1 MYAGVRLAVALLAL
15 FEPMACSLWTSEFV
29 APKGAFTD
37 TACSAVAT
45 NRASDAGMAGQ
56 DDQTQHEV
64 FERTYSG
71 CRAWHLTHGGLKTF
85 GPSVSR
91 TASTPSRHAV

>member
-71 CRAWHLTHGGLKTF
+71 CRAWHLTHG
-85 GPSVSR
+85 
-91 TASTPSRHAV
+91 A

>member
-15 FEPMACSLWTSEFV
+15 FEPMACSLWTSEF
-29 APKGAFTD
+29 APPKGEFTD

-45 NRASDAGMAGQ
+45 NRASDAGMAGE
-56 DDQTQHEV
+56 DDKTQHEV

-71 CRAWHLTHGGLKTF
+71 CRAWRPTHG
-85 GPSVSR
+85 
-91 TASTPSRHAV
+91 A